1 MYSALDEGKWIVC
14 IMDTGDFTVFGHFIV
29 ICGYDEDG
37 FRVLDPFSRARS
49 GVRWTYEQISGQI
62 SNLWTLCKA
71 P

>member
-1 MYSALDEGKWIVC
+1 
-14 IMDTGDFTVFGHFIV
+14 MDTGKFTVFGHFIV